1 MRLIGFLLALIGSLA
16 VVGELKGIAFPTAR
30 WFFATSRDVPWLH
43 TTGGF
48 SWFGWLAAAL
58 LISAGLVM
66 VARSFGRVRDP
77 VMARRMARFR
87 GLRRG
92 YFSLIILLALC
103 GVAALDQIVV
113 GANRVVGTQPDDRRP
128 ELSGTHR
135 Q

>member
-16 VVGELKGIAFPTAR
+16 VAGELKGIAFPTAR

-77 VMARRMARFR
+77 VMARRMAR
-87 GLRRG
+87 LPTTIW
-92 YFSLIILLALC
+92 SS
-103 GVAALDQIVV
+103 AATPQSASRMI
-113 GANRVVGTQPDDRRP
+113 R
-128 ELSGTHR
+128 EK
-135 Q
+135 